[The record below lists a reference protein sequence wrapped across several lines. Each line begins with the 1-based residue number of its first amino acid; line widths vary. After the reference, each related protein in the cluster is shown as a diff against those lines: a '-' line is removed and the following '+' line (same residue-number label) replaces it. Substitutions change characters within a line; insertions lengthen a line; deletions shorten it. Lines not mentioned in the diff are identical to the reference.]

1 MNTLKKGFTLIELL
15 VVIAI
20 IGVLAS
26 IVLVSLG
33 NARQSGS
40 DAAIKA
46 NMSGIR
52 TQAEV
57 VNSNANPNSYVT
69 VCADTTIVAAINA
82 AKSAAGI
89 TAATGVNAA
98 GGNGLATCNASAT
111 AWAAEVPLKSA
122 PTSVLCVDSTG
133 ISTTTATELNSATDY
148 TCN

>member
-46 NMSGIR
+46 NMSNIR

-57 VNSNANPNSYVT
+57 VSSTSGDYST
-69 VCADTTIVAAINA
+69 VCANTTIVAAINA
-82 AKSAAGI
+82 AKSAAGV
-89 TAATGVNAA
+89 TTATGLDAIGA
-98 GGNGLATCNASAT
+98 NGTATCNDSAT

-133 ISTTTATELNSATDY
+133 VSTTTATELNATNDY